1 MTQDRMRAGEIAGL
15 CAFGFAVR
23 VAVALLTPVPAEDA
37 ANYLWM
43 AERFAALDA
52 ASALSEVFPP
62 GLPLLVAPVVALGVD
77 PFRGGQLVL
86 AIVAAFGLWPCVRI
100 AEHAEPRTARATG
113 WLLALVPLAV
123 RFVGQVYT
131 EPVFV
136 TLAAWALLFALR
148 GRHWFSGVAAAAAF
162 WMRPEA
168 LALPAANLVIGRAR
182 GAVALVPLALGVLGL
197 AAWRSSAGQA
207 FELLPKLAF
216 NAARGDSG
224 IGLDGIAWRT
234 IGANLLAF
242 PGAWLEA
249 FWGAGL
255 LAIAGAWA
263 SRRSRDA
270 RAFALVLAIAALAIV
285 LFLVRR
291 RFLVA
296 WLPVLALFVPVAL
309 AGLRDRT
316 RYVAQLV
323 VVLTSIFGCLRIE
336 PHDRQSERVLGEWL
350 RSMLKDGESVAGDMT
365 RVIWFSGGRP
375 LSPRHFSPDELIEAA
390 RRPGVRFVVLGAR
403 RPGRIA
409 IAESLAPEFTPT
421 GMPSRERREAER
433 RGMIVLERR

>member
-1 MTQDRMRAGEIAGL
+1 MRAGEIAGL

-62 GLPLLVAPVVALGVD
+62 GLPLLMAPLVALGVD

-86 AIVAAFGLWPCVRI
+86 AVVAALGLWPCVRI
-100 AEHAEPRTARATG
+100 AEHVEPRTARATG

-131 EPVFV
+131 EPVFA

-148 GRHWFSGVAAAAAF
+148 GRHLVSGIAAAAAF

-168 LALPAANLVIGRAR
+168 LALPAANLVLGRAR
-182 GAVALVPLALGVLGL
+182 GAVALVPLALGVFGL
-197 AAWRSSAGQA
+197 AAWRSAEGQP
-207 FELLPKLAF
+207 FELLPKLGF
-216 NAARGDSG
+216 NAARGDAG
-224 IGLDGIAWRT
+224 LGLDGIAWGT
-234 IGANLLAF
+234 VAENLLAL

-249 FWGAGL
+249 FWGVGL

-263 SRRSRDA
+263 SRRGRNT
-270 RAFALVLAIAALAIV
+270 RAFALVFGIAALAIV

-296 WLPVLALFVPVAL
+296 WVPVLALFVPVGL
-309 AGLRDRT
+309 AGLRERT

-336 PHDRQSERVLGEWL
+336 PHDRHGERVVGEWL

-375 LSPRHFSPDELIEAA
+375 LSPRHFSPEELADAA
-390 RRPGVRFVVLGAR
+390 RRPGVRFVVFAGR
-403 RPGRIA
+403 RAGRREL
-409 IAESLAPEFTPT
+409 AESLAPDFTPT
-421 GMPSRERREAER
+421 GMPSRESRAAEQ